1 VDRYPGGTVKAKV
14 LIAVG
19 VVVVVGVVTAVVL
32 LSRPKP
38 EWTTASPQALAEFE
52 KGLDALQKV
61 YYNEAAKHFEKA
73 LQLDPGF
80 VIAKRFLLG
89 TKDSPPSDEKR
100 QQAITELKRAD
111 ALANLGKEP
120 AKALQILDEYSS
132 RHANDPY
139 ALEILANQAA
149 ERQDWAENRRLL
161 TRLIEVAPNRVVA
174 YNQLGYLEMG
184 LGQFAQSE
192 KMFGT
197 YRYIAPDQANP
208 QDSLGELYILI
219 GRYADAQRELEGAL
233 KIRPDFCASYEHL
246 ARLALMDGRP
256 DDARAAIARAE
267 KAEAC
272 PAYTLKAMGCQLAS
286 WVPFLANDWQ
296 GVWNAE
302 KTACA
307 GDKESFPVLELWAA
321 LKTGRRAEAD
331 SILGRLPRGA
341 TPRPFSRTW
350 RAPPCSHRASRWRPS
365 SASGLPTSGRR
376 TASLETASSSSPTG
390 SCWRRLSRPQDRGS
404 RRRRCWPR
412 RARST
417 RASSTVWSP
426 SVRRLP
432 PADPRFSP
440 DAVNQPRRRVRA
452 SSTRP

>member
-1 VDRYPGGTVKAKV
+1 
-14 LIAVG
+14 
-19 VVVVVGVVTAVVL
+19 
-32 LSRPKP
+32 
-38 EWTTASPQALAEFE
+38 
-52 KGLDALQKV
+52 
-61 YYNEAAKHFEKA
+61 
-73 LQLDPGF
+73 
-80 VIAKRFLLG
+80 
-89 TKDSPPSDEKR
+89 
-100 QQAITELKRAD
+100 
-111 ALANLGKEP
+111 
-120 AKALQILDEYSS
+120 
-132 RHANDPY
+132 
-139 ALEILANQAA
+139 
-149 ERQDWAENRRLL
+149 LL

-331 SILGRLPRGA
+331 SILGKAREELAKLGE
-341 TPRPFSRTW
+341 TPSR
-350 RAPPCSHRASRWRPS
+350 RYAEAVLAHME
-365 SASGLPTSGRR
+365 G
-376 TASLETASSSSPTG
+376 ASLLAQGKPVEAVERFRFADERTSYRELGNGIFKLTNRFVLAQA
-390 SCWRRLSRPQDRGS
+390 LQAAGS
-404 RRRRCWPR
+404 REQAAAVLAE
-412 RARST
+412 AR
-417 RASSTVWSP
+417 
-426 SVRRLP
+426 
-432 PADPRFSP
+432 
-440 DAVNQPRRRVRA
+440 AVNA
-452 SSTRP
+452 SFVDRLVALGAPTPAS